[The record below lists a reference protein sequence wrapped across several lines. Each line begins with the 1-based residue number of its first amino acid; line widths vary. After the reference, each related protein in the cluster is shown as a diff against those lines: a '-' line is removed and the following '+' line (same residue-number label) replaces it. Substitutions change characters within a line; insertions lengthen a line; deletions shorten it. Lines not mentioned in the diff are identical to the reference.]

1 MLAKEFRVDFGPLLE
16 HLAVLANEFRVD
28 FVPFR
33 LIFENLACS
42 FFRKNKAEKPATKSM
57 TKKVP
62 NQRIFGF
69 RKAGVQADIIQ
80 SRFGATFGA

>member
-1 MLAKEFRVDFGPLLE
+1 VLAKEFRVDFGPLLE

-42 FFRKNKAEKPATKSM
+42 FFRKIKPKSRPL
-57 TKKVP
+57 K
-62 NQRIFGF
+62 I
-69 RKAGVQADIIQ
+69 
-80 SRFGATFGA
+80 